1 MLTIYPIMLGI
12 DDINI
17 DKNTVF
23 DVDSTFIS
31 TEIKDIEHASNM
43 IRLIDK
49 GQFNGG
55 SSFIDRFGNKLL
67 ISELSTGCKAAILV
81 NELRDKK
88 ILCFECGDDAI
99 GAIVRN
105 CQIGNIIIY
114 DPLSGIYAKS
124 YDKPN
129 IDVVVDKYRFT
140 DLDRLNYYFRD
151 ERPDKPDMTYGGIEY
166 A

>member
-49 GQFNGG
+49 GQFNG
-55 SSFIDRFGNKLL
+55 DHHL
-67 ISELSTGCKAAILV
+67 
-81 NELRDKK
+81 
-88 ILCFECGDDAI
+88 
-99 GAIVRN
+99 
-105 CQIGNIIIY
+105 
-114 DPLSGIYAKS
+114 
-124 YDKPN
+124 
-129 IDVVVDKYRFT
+129 
-140 DLDRLNYYFRD
+140 
-151 ERPDKPDMTYGGIEY
+151 
-166 A
+166 